1 MGKYWERRQRREKS
15 SGQETGSRRRG
26 AVGEK
31 VAAKATWTERE
42 EAHHWTGAHLRRENG
57 GPNDTQ
63 CTHHTTLLVLL
74 VLTPLNVHEN

>member
-1 MGKYWERRQRREKS
+1 MEKS
-15 SGQETGSRRRG
+15 SGQETGSRRRA
-26 AVGEK
+26 AVGETL
-31 VAAKATWTERE
+31 AAKATWAERE

-74 VLTPLNVHEN
+74 VLTTLNELEN

>member
-1 MGKYWERRQRREKS
+1 
-15 SGQETGSRRRG
+15 
-26 AVGEK
+26 
-31 VAAKATWTERE
+31 VAAKATWAERE

-74 VLTPLNVHEN
+74 VLTTLSVLENKKYKTGEGGVNDALLGRDRIRTR